1 MRCGLR
7 ELGLREASV
16 GNLGREGCDALHGL
30 DGYLDE
36 HRNGSTKQSYILPK
50 RAMEPLVLCSS
61 AGMYP

>member
-36 HRNGSTKQSYILPK
+36 HRIC
-50 RAMEPLVLCSS
+50 A
-61 AGMYP
+61 